1 MREKIISILIIL
13 FGFSLLSYPFLSNY
27 LFEKSAGS
35 TIKTY
40 QQSEKTYDQKKK
52 EQEIQKAERYN
63 ELLTRSTVELT
74 DPFKAKKTDGET
86 AAYNNILNLDRS
98 GIMGYLNVPCIN
110 INLPI
115 YHGTEAE
122 ILEKGVGHLAAS
134 SLPVGGKSTHSILT
148 GHTGLSSAKLF
159 TDLTEMKKGDY
170 FFIHVLDKTL
180 AYQVDQI
187 SIVLPE
193 DTKKLQIINGKD
205 YVTLVTYLTTAPKS
219 NHPAHVKVQCGK
231 PGTALCEK
239 SQTISK
245 SFLENYIGTLTEEEM
260 FQIDRGIQIGYGIKN
275 NVYDYDNE
283 EDSFVKDIANYIQEM
298 DHLLSK
304 LCDLKELDQKA
315 RHIDIEQLLGK
326 DVIALGRILPDSGLE
341 AVRAAMVS
349 QADKEQKK
357 IREKLELMIGK
368 R

>member
-1 MREKIISILIIL
+1 MNKKEISEIKKQFTPDNCAITRICGCYVDGDKNKKAKLNEA
-13 FGFSLLSYPFLSNY
+13 FLS
-27 LFEKSAGS
+27 
-35 TIKTY
+35 
-40 QQSEKTYDQKKK
+40 
-52 EQEIQKAERYN
+52 
-63 ELLTRSTVELT
+63 
-74 DPFKAKKTDGET
+74 
-86 AAYNNILNLDRS
+86 
-98 GIMGYLNVPCIN
+98 
-110 INLPI
+110 
-115 YHGTEAE
+115 
-122 ILEKGVGHLAAS
+122 
-134 SLPVGGKSTHSILT
+134 
-148 GHTGLSSAKLF
+148 
-159 TDLTEMKKGDY
+159 
-170 FFIHVLDKTL
+170 
-180 AYQVDQI
+180 
-187 SIVLPE
+187 
-193 DTKKLQIINGKD
+193 
-205 YVTLVTYLTTAPKS
+205 
-219 NHPAHVKVQCGK
+219 
-231 PGTALCEK
+231 
-239 SQTISK
+239 
-245 SFLENYIGTLTEEEM
+245 LTEEEM